1 MPQKSRVDDRHT
13 IGELAART
21 GTKAATIRYYE
32 QIGLMPEPARSSG
45 NQRVFGGRHVERLAF
60 IRHARELGFPL
71 EAVRELL
78 ALASQPDRPCDQA
91 DEIASR
97 QLAAVRD
104 RIDRLQALAAELER
118 MVDECRRGPIG
129 ECRVMQI
136 LSDHGLCLHGDHGAS
151 DTLSKR

>member
-1 MPQKSRVDDRHT
+1 MSQKSRVADRHT

-45 NQRVFGGRHVERLAF
+45 NQRVFDGRHVDRLAF
-60 IRHARELGFPL
+60 IRHARGLGFPL

-78 ALASQPDRPCDQA
+78 ALAARPDRPCEQA

-97 QLAAVRD
+97 QLDAVRD
-104 RIDRLQALAAELER
+104 RIGRLQALAAELER
-118 MVDECRRGPIG
+118 MVDECRRGAIG

-136 LSDHGLCLHGDHGAS
+136 LSDHELCLNDNHGAS
-151 DTLSKR
+151 DTLAQR